1 MIRRNNQC
9 ELINHH
15 SERTNGSVTRPES
28 HHTDLNV
35 ATENLRWDPACKTAL
50 HFDLDLWMTRAKN
63 WNKRQQSHHRIFIRA
78 QRKLAPMQITQLANG
93 RMRMMSQIHHLLRK
107 FKQHATSRC
116 KRAVFRRTIEERLAQ
131 FRLQPPD

>member
-1 MIRRNNQC
+1 MIRRNNQG
-9 ELINHH
+9 ELVNHH
-15 SERTNGSVTRPES
+15 SERTNGSVDRPES
-28 HHTDLNV
+28 YHADLNV
-35 ATENLRWDPACKTAL
+35 ATEDFRRDPACKAAL
-50 HFDLDLWMTRAKN
+50 DLDLDLRMTRAKN

-78 QRKLAPMQITQLANG
+78 QRKLAAMQIAQLANG

-131 FRLQPPD
+131 FRLPPPD